1 MSDASPYDRDGL
13 TAASPHGGRRAQ
25 AWFTLRLLGPE
36 LPAAERALC
45 RFVIIPLSLALSVAG
60 FCASAADLAL
70 NLGVGAAR

>member
-1 MSDASPYDRDGL
+1 MKAGP
-13 TAASPHGGRRAQ
+13 AQ

-70 NLGVGAAR
+70 NLSGGAAR